1 MKKADV
7 KVKSKPAENVKVAGE
22 FAGPAPV
29 IEESKVPENFFDE
42 SVLSTSKH
50 APKSNSFCVC
60 LTGRPKLVEVDTIA
74 LFDAQLRKESEEDAE
89 AEAEV
94 VFSAQQAVLEDMCVT
109 ELGCIYASRQ
119 SNETFENLR
128 DRVSKKA
135 RIHGSQSIVRFF
147 RVIP

>member
-50 APKSNSFCVC
+50 APKSISF
-60 LTGRPKLVEVDTIA
+60 
-74 LFDAQLRKESEEDAE
+74 
-89 AEAEV
+89 
-94 VFSAQQAVLEDMCVT
+94 VFV
-109 ELGCIYASRQ
+109 
-119 SNETFENLR
+119 
-128 DRVSKKA
+128 
-135 RIHGSQSIVRFF
+135 
-147 RVIP
+147 